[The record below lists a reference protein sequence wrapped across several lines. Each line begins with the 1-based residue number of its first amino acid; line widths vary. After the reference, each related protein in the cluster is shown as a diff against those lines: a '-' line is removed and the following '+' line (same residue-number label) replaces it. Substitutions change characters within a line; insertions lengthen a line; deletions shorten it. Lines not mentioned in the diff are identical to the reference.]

1 MLLYLLIYLLI
12 YLSSSACTSHE
23 FTTLRELF
31 DIWHALQQSVID
43 TSAING
49 ERFFAPAYGP
59 KEVILSSDNML
70 IE

>member
-1 MLLYLLIYLLI
+1 MLLYLLIYCLI
-12 YLSSSACTSHE
+12 QQCMYQSRVHNVE
-23 FTTLRELF
+23 ELF